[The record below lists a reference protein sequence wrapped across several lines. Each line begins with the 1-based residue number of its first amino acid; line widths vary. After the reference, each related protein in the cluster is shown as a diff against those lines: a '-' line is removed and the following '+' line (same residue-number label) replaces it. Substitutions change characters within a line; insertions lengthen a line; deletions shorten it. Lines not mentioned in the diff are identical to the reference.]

1 MRVVIE
7 IHCERPYR
15 LISYLYRCIYDIKKK
30 DKKDQSLIGTKLEVK
45 DDDSDLTMEI
55 FSDNFKTKE
64 NE

>member
-30 DKKDQSLIGTKLEVK
+30 DKKDHSLIGTKLEVK